1 MHVQSSCFAHK
12 ISCFLTLF
20 IVVDVVTLKFPI
32 SLRRRSREET
42 PEHDPHNTTFSGDS
56 NGSQKN
62 HKKTLKFKKKFKD
75 HFAR

>member
-12 ISCFLTLF
+12 INCFLTLF
-20 IVVDVVTLKFPI
+20 IVVDVVALKFPI

-56 NGSQKN
+56 NSIA
-62 HKKTLKFKKKFKD
+62 KKITKKI
-75 HFAR
+75 